1 MTVEAVQT
9 GLTVNDVPESEV
21 WDISEFK
28 NYKVKL
34 VNNGGQAAVINF
46 NDWKKERNLKE

>member
-9 GLTVNDVPESEV
+9 DLTVNDVPESEV

-34 VNNGGQAAVINF
+34 INHGGQAEIISLD
-46 NDWKKERNLKE
+46 DWKEGIGRK